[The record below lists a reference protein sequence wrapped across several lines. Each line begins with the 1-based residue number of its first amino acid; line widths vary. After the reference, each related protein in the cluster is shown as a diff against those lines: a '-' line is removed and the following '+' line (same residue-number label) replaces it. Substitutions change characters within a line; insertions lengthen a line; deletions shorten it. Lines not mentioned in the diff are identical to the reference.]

1 MTDPER
7 VEILTSVPSEAE
19 AVLIIAAL
27 RDAGIKALDEGALTS
42 GMRAEV
48 PGEVDVLVRGE
59 DLERAQSVLA
69 EFRKGGDDVDWS
81 QVDVGDPEE

>member
-1 MTDPER
+1 MKK
-7 VEILTSVPSEAE
+7 VLTLTA
-19 AVLIIAAL
+19 IAFL
-27 RDAGIKALDEGALTS
+27 LTTGAFATQT
-42 GMRAEV
+42 GT
-48 PGEVDVLVRGE
+48 VRGE